1 MSATAEKPASPNS
14 DPPGGARERQ
24 QVPRTA
30 VPATARKKRGRVRR
44 LSRRDKIVLA
54 VMVGLPTLIQLMFVW
69 LPTLFSIGLSFTR
82 WNGLDVADIRQAGL
96 DNYEFISQNYPP
108 FWPAIQH
115 NVLWLAFLALIATPL
130 GLLLAVLLDQKIRG
144 SKIYQSI
151 FFTPVML
158 SLALIGIIWQ
168 LFYNRD
174 SGLLNYLLGTA
185 GTPQAV
191 DWFGDS
197 NVNIWA
203 AMIAATWRHAG
214 YVMILYLAGLK
225 GVDPSLKEAAS
236 IDGANA
242 VQTFSRVVFPAMRPV
257 NIVIVVI
264 TIIESLR
271 AFDIV
276 YVINRGTNG
285 LELISALVIQNL
297 VGEGQ
302 VIGIGSA
309 LAVILL
315 VISLIPITFYLS
327 RAFGKDKEA

>member
-1 MSATAEKPASPNS
+1 MS
-14 DPPGGARERQ
+14 
-24 QVPRTA
+24 V
-30 VPATARKKRGRVRR
+30 
-44 LSRRDKIVLA
+44 
-54 VMVGLPTLIQLMFVW
+54 
-69 LPTLFSIGLSFTR
+69 GLSFTR
-82 WNGLDVADIRQAGL
+82 WNGLELTDIKPAGVE
-96 DNYEFISQNYPP
+96 NYQFIAQDYPP
-108 FWPAIQH
+108 FWPAMQH
-115 NVLWLAFLALIATPL
+115 NVLWLAFLALVATPL
-130 GLLLAVLLDQKIRG
+130 GLLLAVLLDQNIRG
-144 SKIYQSI
+144 TRIYQSI
-151 FFTPVML
+151 FFAPVML

-174 SGLLNYLLGTA
+174 SGLLNFLLGTA

-197 NVNIWA
+197 SVNIWA
-203 AMIAATWRHAG
+203 ALFAATWRHAG

-225 GVDPSLKEAAS
+225 GVDPTLREAAQ

-242 VQTFSRVVFPAMRPV
+242 VQTFFQVVFPAMRPV
-257 NIVIVVI
+257 NVIIIVITV
-264 TIIESLR
+264 IESLR

>member
-1 MSATAEKPASPNS
+1 MTTGIESPIS
-14 DPPGGARERQ
+14 VVGGQGAGR
-24 QVPRTA
+24 PR
-30 VPATARKKRGRVRR
+30 KRRR
-44 LSRRDKIVLA
+44 IRLLSRTDKIVLSI
-54 VMVGLPTLIQLMFVW
+54 MVGIPTLIQLLLIW
-69 LPTLFSIGLSFTR
+69 IPTVLSIGLSFVR
-82 WNGLDVADIRQAGL
+82 WNGLDLTDIKAAGVA
-96 DNYEFISQNYPP
+96 NYSYVFKDYPP
-108 FWPAIQH
+108 FWPAVQH
-115 NVLWLAFLALIATPL
+115 NVLWLVFLAVIATPL
-130 GLLLAVLLDQKIRG
+130 GLLLAVLLDQNIRG

-151 FFTPVML
+151 FFIPVML

-168 LFYNRD
+168 LFYQKDN
-174 SGLLNYLLGTA
+174 GLLNFLLGTA

-197 NVNIWA
+197 DVNIWA
-203 AMIAATWRHAG
+203 ALIAATWRHAG

-225 GVDPSLKEAAS
+225 GVDASLKEAAS
-236 IDGANA
+236 LDGANA
-242 VQTFSRVVFPAMRPV
+242 YQTFFRIVFPAMRPI

-302 VIGIGSA
+302 VIGVGSA

-315 VISLIPITFYLS
+315 VISLVPIVFYLS
-327 RAFGKDKEA
+327 RAFGKEKVQ